1 MGLSVFVQG
10 CAGQRVSVLTAS
22 SNLKLLGVP
31 VSPRDL
37 PRPKRKID
45 HRASEMRCV
54 RVAGLTP
61 PTWQIACH
69 RSSQFKTRNLN
80 YMRDR
85 ELTAKPVFY
94 VENSCRRENFLE
106 STYPQGVIA
115 RLCDPGVT
123 PS

>member
-10 CAGQRVSVLTAS
+10 CTGQRVSVLTAS

-31 VSPRDL
+31 VLLRDL
-37 PRPKRKID
+37 PRPNWKID
-45 HRASEMRCV
+45 HPASEMRCV

-69 RSSQFKTRNLN
+69 LSSHFKTRVLN
-80 YMRDR
+80 HMRDR
-85 ELTAKPVFY
+85 ELTAKLVFY

-106 STYPQGVIA
+106 STFSTWSYRMPV
-115 RLCDPGVT
+115 
-123 PS
+123 